1 MPIYEY
7 DCSECGERTE
17 IKVSV
22 TAETGAVACAACG
35 SPKVRRHY
43 GSVAIVSGRPAGP
56 APGELRAVD
65 PGALTRDV
73 ARRYATNTKDPAI
86 VEISRRA
93 ERGAGPDELHAIAQ
107 EAKADRETRAKKGGA
122 AT

>member
-7 DCSECGERTE
+7 DCAECGERTE
-17 IKVSV
+17 VKGSM
-22 TAETGAVACAACG
+22 ANEAGAVTCAACG

-43 GSVAIVSGRPAGP
+43 GSVAIVTGRPAGP
-56 APGELRAVD
+56 APGELRVAD

-73 ARRYATNTKDPAI
+73 ARRYARDTKDPAI
-86 VEISRRA
+86 VEVSRRA
-93 ERGAGPDELHAIAQ
+93 EHGAGPDELHAIVQ
-107 EAKADRETRAKKGGA
+107 EAKADRESRAKKGGA